1 MLMNF
6 IAKECVETENG
17 QKIKNSRSDCHIA
30 KHVTMNA
37 MLVKEPSL
45 TEDYSKN

>member
-1 MLMNF
+1 MG
-6 IAKECVETENG
+6 K
-17 QKIKNSRSDCHIA
+17 KIKNSRSDCHIA

-45 TEDYSKN
+45 NPATFFTEDYSKN